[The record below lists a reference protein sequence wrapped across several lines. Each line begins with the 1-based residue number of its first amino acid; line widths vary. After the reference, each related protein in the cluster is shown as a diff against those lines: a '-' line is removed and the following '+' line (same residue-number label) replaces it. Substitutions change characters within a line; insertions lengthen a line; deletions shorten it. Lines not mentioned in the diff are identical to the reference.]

1 MLLIYGAIFS
11 QEITVRFTGQLNGT
25 NYCRLDRV
33 EITNLTRDWTETIE
47 YPDTIIV
54 LGGTVGTNINISTAQ
69 GLGQNIPNPF
79 DCETRVELSVSQR
92 ENVRMQL
99 LDVAGKVYA
108 QYTGS
113 LDAGVH
119 AFDISAANP
128 QTYLLNAM
136 VGKHQYS
143 IRMVNVGSGCES
155 SIRYDGSTGGIEA
168 KLTTVNEFH
177 IGDNMRYVGYAT
189 IGGEQIT
196 SEAVVQP
203 QFVNQYIT
211 LQFIQSGSPIV
222 QTLAAT
228 NVTSNSAL
236 LNGNIISGEGITT
249 RGFFYGTSAD
259 NLENNA
265 ISNSTT
271 NDFTVSI
278 TGLSDSTTY
287 YYCAYATNSI
297 GSTIGE
303 VMTFTTLSQCECG
316 GSVTVTDIDGN
327 EYGTV
332 LIGEQCWMA
341 ENLKTTRYAN
351 GRSIP
356 AGSTVVSNR
365 AYRYAPNDNSI
376 NVYTYGYLYNWT
388 AATDGSSSTANP
400 SNVQGA
406 CPTGWHM
413 PSTAEWT
420 QLTDYLSSQS
430 EYQCGDTTTNIAK
443 SLASTTGWS
452 SSNTT
457 CAVGNTPADNNS
469 TGFGALPAG
478 YYNGSYSDF
487 GQKAYFWTATGWTAT
502 YVDLFCMR
510 KLAYN
515 GSKVVS
521 GYGGSDLRGKAM
533 SVRCVRD

>member
-33 EITNLTRDWTETIE
+33 EVTNLTRDWTETIE

-92 ENVRMQL
+92 EDVKMQL

-228 NVTSNSAL
+228 NVTYNSAS
-236 LNGNIISGEGITT
+236 LNGNIISGVEITA

-265 ISNSTT
+265 IANSTT
-271 NDFTVSI
+271 NDFSVSI

-297 GSTIGE
+297 GSAIGE
-303 VMTFTTLSQCECG
+303 VMSFTTTQQCNCG

-327 EYGTV
+327 EYSTV

-341 ENLKTTRYAN
+341 ENLRVTKFAN
-351 GRSIP
+351 GTSIP
-356 AGSTVVSNR
+356 LGNEETGSGEWSLRYYPNNISSIVS
-365 AYRYAPNDNSI
+365 
-376 NVYTYGYLYNWT
+376 TYGYLYNWK
-388 AATDGSSSTANP
+388 AAMHGASSSSSNP
-400 SNVQGA
+400 SNIQGV
-406 CPTGWHM
+406 CPTGWHI
-413 PSTAEWT
+413 PSDGEWT

-430 EYQCGDTTTNIAK
+430 EYQCGSDTTYIAK
-443 SLASTTGWS
+443 SLASTTGWN
-452 SSNTT
+452 SNTTT
-457 CAVGNTPADNNS
+457 CAVGNSPSDNNS
-469 TGFGALPAG
+469 TNFGALPAG
-478 YYNGSYSDF
+478 VGGTIYHYFGNVATFWSATVNGRGFALVRSLNND
-487 GQKAYFWTATGWTAT
+487 
-502 YVDLFCMR
+502 
-510 KLAYN
+510 LAYVLR
-515 GSKVVS
+515 GSKGTDL
-521 GYGGSDLRGKAM
+521 GY